1 MLVMGGIIG
10 VGIFFNPRA
19 VAEAVPDPA
28 WFLALWGVGGLIA
41 INGALTFAELGASL
55 PHAGGWYVFLREAFG
70 PFLAFL
76 FAWVVLFVISTG
88 ACAVM
93 VSIATANLHGIVP
106 GIGPPGS
113 TSSTVAGAAI
123 LIAITAISMLGV
135 KAGATFQN
143 ACMLI
148 KLAAIAAIVAAAWL
162 VFDPPVA
169 AAITGAAPIAH
180 AAPAFD
186 PWRGAARAM
195 LPVLFAFGGWQLVFY
210 IAPQVRD
217 PERTLPR
224 AILLGILGVVVVYF
238 AINTAYLRVLG
249 IDGLVGNPQ
258 FASEVARRTLGPSG
272 GTILR
277 AAMGISALGVCA
289 VTIIAS
295 PWLYV
300 AMAREGL
307 FFRKFEEL
315 NPRTGAPTLALL
327 VQLVLCLAYWF
338 WGQAEVLVN
347 SVVFAEWIFHALAA
361 LALLRLRKTRPDLP
375 RPFVSPL
382 YPLAPILYLLLACG
396 IVFGNL
402 VQTNPRDVGIGL
414 GLLAVGAV
422 VYRPWRAIARR
433 A

>member
-55 PHAGGWYVFLREAFG
+55 PHAGGWFVFLREAFG

-93 VSIATANLHGIVP
+93 MSIATANLHGIVP

-113 TSSTVAGAAI
+113 ASAEVAGAAI
-123 LIAITAISMLGV
+123 LIAITGITMLGV

-148 KLAAIAAIVAAAWL
+148 KLGAIAALVAGAWIF
-162 VFDPPVA
+162 FDPPA
-169 AAITGAAPIAH
+169 AAPVVRQSTAGSLWQGAP
-180 AAPAFD
+180 
-186 PWRGAARAM
+186 RAM

-210 IAPQVRD
+210 IAPEVRD
-217 PERTLPR
+217 PSRTLPR
-224 AILLGILGVVVVYF
+224 AILLGIAGVVTVYL

-249 IDGLVGNPQ
+249 IDGLVADPQ

-272 GTILR
+272 GEILR

-307 FFRKFEEL
+307 FFKKFEEL
-315 NPRTGAPTLALL
+315 NPRTGAPTLALV
-327 VQLVLCLAYWF
+327 VQLLLCLAYWF

-361 LALLRLRKTRPDLP
+361 LALLRLRRTRPDLP
-375 RPFVSPL
+375 RPYVSPL
-382 YPLAPILYLLLACG
+382 YPLAPVLYLCFAGALV
-396 IVFGNL
+396 ISNL
-402 VQTNPRDVGIGL
+402 VQANARDVGIGL
-414 GLLAVGAV
+414 VLLAIGAA
-422 VYRPWRAIARR
+422 VYRPWRIIASR
-433 A
+433 